1 MKIHY
6 QETTSDLQKRID
18 IHQKYGLKDID
29 SWMLEILQLK
39 PDLSILDVGCGS
51 GKQCFAF
58 HTYLQGRATIMGG
71 DVNPDLLAQA
81 RDTNRGMGEPVKFI
95 SLDFNKPFNL
105 GENLYDLVSCCF
117 AIYYAEEI
125 PFTISEMHKIL
136 KPGGRLFT
144 TGPMPQNKWLFYEII
159 QKATGKPI
167 PLMPGSSRYSTNILS
182 RMKHLFTSV
191 ETHIFENPLVFES
204 VDPFIEYTRASLSE
218 DRQIWNSLFQSKS
231 EFEEIINAI
240 KVEASDRLSRDG
252 KLSMTKVV
260 GGFIATK

>member
-1 MKIHY
+1 MQIQY
-6 QETTSDLQKRID
+6 QETTSDLQKRIE
-18 IHQKYGLKDID
+18 IHQKYGSKDID

-39 PDLSILDVGCGS
+39 PDLSILDVGCGA

-58 HTYLQGRATIMGG
+58 HTHLQGRATIVGG

-81 RDTNRGMGEPVKFI
+81 REINRGIGDPVKFI
-95 SLDFNKPFNL
+95 SLDFNKPFSL
-105 GENLYDLVSCCF
+105 GENQFDLVSCCF

-144 TGPMPQNKWLFYEII
+144 TGPMPQNKHLFYEII
-159 QKATGKPI
+159 QKATGKLI
-167 PLMPGSSRYSTNILS
+167 PPMPGSSRYSTQIFTS
-182 RMKHLFTSV
+182 IKSLFTSI
-191 ETHIFENPLVFES
+191 ETFIFENPLVFER

-218 DRQIWNSLFQSKS
+218 DRQLWNSFFQSKN
-231 EFEEIINAI
+231 EFEEIIAAI
-240 KVEASDRLSRDG
+240 KEEASARIFKDG